1 VLEGIQ
7 TPMDSILYNNEAI
20 LPTLEEAEAK
30 SSEILLGS

>member
-1 VLEGIQ
+1 
-7 TPMDSILYNNEAI
+7 MDSILYNNEAI